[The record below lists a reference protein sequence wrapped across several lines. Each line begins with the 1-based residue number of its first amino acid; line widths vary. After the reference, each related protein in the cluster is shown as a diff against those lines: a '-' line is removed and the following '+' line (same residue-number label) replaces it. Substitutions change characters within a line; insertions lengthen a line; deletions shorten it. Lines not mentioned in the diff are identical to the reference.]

1 MYGKLVNGELQA
13 PPVEISRNIKQM
25 KDAGY
30 KPIIDTKPDY
40 DVETEDAVL
49 VDYVDTGIYVKAM
62 YEVVKIELTEEEQL
76 IEQTNKAMEIFN
88 INFNDLLP
96 DLTDEQALEMPLLF
110 PKWQAG
116 KEYAVGDRVLYLGT
130 LYKVIQAHTSQQGW
144 EPDITPSLF
153 AKNLIVKDDDGEQVD
168 IPEWEQPGS
177 TNPYMKGDKV
187 RFEGKIYQSLIDNN
201 VWSPAAYPQGW
212 EEVNEVK

>member
-1 MYGKLVNGELQA
+1 MYGKLVNGELQT

-49 VDYVDTGIYVKAM
+49 VDYVDTGAYVKAM

-116 KEYAVGDRVLYLGT
+116 KEYVVGDRVLYLGT
-130 LYKVIQAHTSQQGW
+130 LYKVIQAHTSQYGW

-187 RFEGKIYQSLIDNN
+187 RFEGKVYQSLIDNN
-201 VWSPAAYPQGW
+201 VWSPATYPQGW
-212 EEVNEVK
+212 EEVTEVK

>member
-1 MYGKLVNGELQA
+1 MYGKLVNGELQT

-49 VDYVDTGIYVKAM
+49 VDYVDTGAYVKAM

-110 PKWQAG
+110 PKWQANIQY
-116 KEYAVGDRVLYLGT
+116 EVGYRVLYLGT
-130 LYKVIQAHTSQQGW
+130 LYKVIQAHTSQYGW

-168 IPEWEQPGS
+168 IPEFEQPDS

-187 RFEGKIYQSLIDNN
+187 RFEGKVYQSLIDNN

-212 EEVNEVK
+212 EEVTEVK

>member
-1 MYGKLVNGELQA
+1 MYGKLVNGELQT

-116 KEYAVGDRVLYLGT
+116 KEYVVGDRVLYLGT
-130 LYKVIQAHTSQQGW
+130 LYKVIQAHTSQYGW

-168 IPEWEQPGS
+168 IPEWEQPDS

-187 RFEGKIYQSLIDNN
+187 KFEGKIYQSLIDNN
-201 VWSPAAYPQGW
+201 VWSPSAYPQGW

>member
-1 MYGKLVNGELQA
+1 MYGKLVDGVLQA
-13 PPVEISRNIKQM
+13 PPEEISRNIKQM
-25 KDAGY
+25 KEAGF
-30 KPIIDTKPDY
+30 KPVIDSKPGY
-40 DVETEDAVL
+40 NVETEDAVF
-49 VDYVDTGIYVKAM
+49 VNYVDTGIYVKAM

-76 IEQTNKAMEIFN
+76 IEQTNKAMEVFN

-110 PKWQAG
+110 PKWQVG
-116 KEYAVGDRVLYLGT
+116 KEYVVGDRVLYLGA
-130 LYKVIQAHTSQQGW
+130 LYKVLQAHTSQPGW
-144 EPDITPSLF
+144 EPDIAPSLF

-187 RFEGKIYQSLIDNN
+187 KFEGKIYQSLIDNN

>member
-1 MYGKLVNGELQA
+1 MYGKLVNGELQT

-110 PKWQAG
+110 PWQA
-116 KEYAVGDRVLYLGT
+116 RRL
-130 LYKVIQAHTSQQGW
+130 
-144 EPDITPSLF
+144 
-153 AKNLIVKDDDGEQVD
+153 
-168 IPEWEQPGS
+168 
-177 TNPYMKGDKV
+177 
-187 RFEGKIYQSLIDNN
+187 
-201 VWSPAAYPQGW
+201 
-212 EEVNEVK
+212 

>member
-1 MYGKLVNGELQA
+1 MYGKLVNGELQT

-49 VDYVDTGIYVKAM
+49 VDYVDTGAYVKAM

-116 KEYAVGDRVLYLGT
+116 KEYVVGDRVLYLGT
-130 LYKVIQAHTSQQGW
+130 LYKVIQAHTSQYGW

-168 IPEWEQPGS
+168 IPEWEQPDS

-187 RFEGKIYQSLIDNN
+187 KFEGKIYQSLIDQN

-212 EEVNEVK
+212 EELTEVK

>member
-1 MYGKLVNGELQA
+1 MYGKLVNGELQT

-88 INFNDLLP
+88 INFNNLLP

-110 PKWQAG
+110 PKWQANIQY
-116 KEYAVGDRVLYLGT
+116 EVGYRVLYLGT
-130 LYKVIQAHTSQQGW
+130 LYKVIQAHTSQYGW

-187 RFEGKIYQSLIDNN
+187 RFEGKVYQSLIDNN

>member
-1 MYGKLVNGELQA
+1 MYGKLVNGELQT

-110 PKWQAG
+110 PKWQANIQY
-116 KEYAVGDRVLYLGT
+116 EVGHRVLYLGT
-130 LYKVIQAHTSQQGW
+130 LYKVIQAHTSQYGW

-153 AKNLIVKDDDGEQVD
+153 AKNLIVKDDNGEQVD

-187 RFEGKIYQSLIDNN
+187 KFEGKIYQSLIDNN

-212 EEVNEVK
+212 KEVNEVV

>member
-1 MYGKLVNGELQA
+1 MYGKLVNGELQT

-116 KEYAVGDRVLYLGT
+116 KEYVVGDRVLYLGT
-130 LYKVIQAHTSQQGW
+130 LYKVIQAHTSQYGW

-187 RFEGKIYQSLIDNN
+187 KFEGKIYQSLIDQN

>member
-1 MYGKLVNGELQA
+1 MYGKLVNGELQT

-49 VDYVDTGIYVKAM
+49 VDYVDTGAYVKAM

-116 KEYAVGDRVLYLGT
+116 KEYVVGDRVLYLGT
-130 LYKVIQAHTSQQGW
+130 LYKVIQAHTSQAGW

-187 RFEGKIYQSLIDNN
+187 RFEGKIYQSLIDQN

-212 EEVNEVK
+212 EEVTEVK

>member
-1 MYGKLVNGELQA
+1 MYGKLVNGELQT

-116 KEYAVGDRVLYLGT
+116 KEYVVGDRVLYLGT

-212 EEVNEVK
+212 EEVTEVK

>member
-1 MYGKLVNGELQA
+1 MYGELVNGELQT

-110 PKWQAG
+110 PKWQANIQ
-116 KEYAVGDRVLYLGT
+116 YAVGDRVLYLGT
-130 LYKVIQAHTSQQGW
+130 LYKVIQAHTSQYGW

-187 RFEGKIYQSLIDNN
+187 KFEGKVYQSLIDQN

-212 EEVNEVK
+212 EEVTEVK